1 MALAESKTVTDYT
14 ALWGVPPPEQA
25 PDYTA
30 RWGIPPP
37 DDNGG
42 LIAPGNIDL
51 AKRPRVRN
59 ADGSISTVRSISVG
73 IDGGREALIPTVSDD
88 GRIMSNDEAI
98 SSFPGR
104 HLGIFDGRAS
114 ATKYAQTLHK
124 QQAAALQDDYTARWG
139 IPAPHAIGGAV
150 NAGLA
155 APVNEWEEVSPTV
168 ERRRRA
174 DGSYEMRP
182 VRRTPGAFGLA
193 QPDAPEPSR
202 QDRFVAA
209 HGGGLSEDEKGQ
221 NALLASRI
229 KEMPFGIAE
238 LAAEAA
244 MLPIRASA
252 GASQLADPNRSNDV
266 WPPQRMRFAVDPETG
281 QEAGSVPPRQLPS
294 LAPGPG
300 FSLDWKDAEAR
311 TVTVPNRIAV
321 NPSTMPAFS
330 FPGVLGDVRESVRDE
345 RDRETAKSL
354 ERAVGDRR
362 DPNMA
367 GLLGFDD
374 INNAIPYTLE
384 AGSDDAI
391 AMLMD
396 PFFAPGV
403 AHAATE
409 IGGKALSRELATPAE
424 RILAEAEATRPGS
437 SLSSLY
443 AGLRGEATAPT
454 TDEIAANI
462 AHNQRADRFLDA
474 INPDPLP
481 RLAPEGRAVAPSA
494 DLRTRFPDA
503 VIDSKVFGSYGEDL
517 AEASSNLPGEK
528 IPWRPTDVESLSK
541 QSAAIADAASLKG
554 VAYGAD
560 SRVAVPPG
568 VGGRAQIVNDPELLG
583 FDPREIPVSRW
594 EMDADIGHYGADRKF
609 YHIGDVKADYLT
621 THEAGDLA
629 SGHVV
634 GGNKSRVETLMPQ
647 NPIVFTHP
655 IDSVATDLYGIP
667 AGTKNHQQILLD
679 KLQMAGHDAAVFMGG
694 YGDISSPEVVSLG
707 ASSRPRV
714 SPAAI
719 DLRYSETV
727 DPGGPHYKVTKSLS
741 GPVARSRSLS
751 GGDLGLL
758 NEPPERLREPAVR
771 AGGRTFLGDS
781 HADAADKARRFF
793 GRLPEDATE
802 GFHTSEYRFVG
813 KAQAPEIED
822 AWNRYAAGN
831 LADPEA
837 PRGLPVNTPLGPG
850 VEVEPTADGL
860 RVHLNGAAEPTT
872 FHPSEVRPIVPGEGA
887 APAEPPITVTPSVA
901 GKSRYAAALPP
912 GEPNAAPSGPPGI
925 GPGGRFD
932 PSEGGFISL
941 GKKPPLRPQT
951 PSEAL
956 LHSAIG
962 EGPGKKMT
970 SPLEA
975 IQAAYKE
982 MVNLDAPV
990 ERLGKRA
997 GAPADL
1003 KSELTA
1009 QIHRVRG
1016 AAAKAEN
1023 EIFSTADAGSLKRI
1037 WQGASDQD
1045 YHDWK
1050 SIVLAERQMELA
1062 DREAAG
1068 EALKIDPKQTA
1079 AAEDFLNNQAPQVY
1093 RDSPGLRARLEGT
1106 RDFMREKI
1114 LDKYKAAGRISQD
1127 QYDAILAKG
1136 EAYIPFLRV
1145 ASEDEPG
1152 AGAALKSKNPLH
1164 TLHGGLDEEAMI
1176 QDPMGSIF
1184 KKAHQ
1189 AERFLQEQKLRN
1201 MIGDLHKMPGFD
1213 DIHPAETKAVPVAT
1227 VGQSP
1232 PPGFVG
1238 PPAPSQVPQTI
1249 FRRKLAVPRES
1260 TFPVWRDGVKTDF
1273 VAPQDVVDVANQLG
1287 PHRLEG
1293 ALDLTHRFMRG
1304 LTRVERSG
1312 VTLGLEFGAYRN
1324 PISHNLEAMLNSRA
1338 GYNPT
1343 DFVRGLYH
1351 MLRADEFYD
1360 EAMRSGG
1367 ALSHLT
1373 ALDKPAIQRGIEDLR
1388 MTRAQ
1393 SALVHYFEEI
1403 FPRSEPWQTKAGT
1416 PKNLRS
1422 VLGVPIPTDSPGRGF
1437 SPMSAF
1443 TVPFR
1448 AVGTA
1453 GEVPTRVGSYMAAKY
1468 PTPINK
1474 GIRAIENLV
1483 TPRADRVG
1491 MGALSDPIAI
1501 REMRENIHDFAR
1513 GGRTGMLFNGGLAF
1527 FNPEVQGF
1535 DRFIRAMKERPGP
1548 TALKAIAMF
1557 TLPAVVNWE
1566 MNHDDPE
1573 YRREPEWKRE
1583 LFYRI
1588 PHSNGTGTPVPR
1600 GRGPVAAL
1608 FSYGT
1613 EAILDKIND
1622 QDPEAA
1628 NKIAG
1633 ALVRHTVLHFGS
1645 RADRQS
1651 PTGESPSLFSL
1662 APTAIKPELEN
1673 DVNLDTFRGTEIE
1686 NRRMME
1692 NLLPQDRSFPTTS
1705 PSMVALGKLLHYS
1718 PLKLEH
1724 SVRGHLGTLGAYGMD
1739 IADKMAGSKLQ
1750 ELPPDNAPPGPLSS
1764 LPWGAPLLRGLNS
1777 REPVGTGSQPVQD
1790 FYALLERSEKAHGSV
1805 LAARDDPAYQTE
1817 IQAQHPEHAYYKDL
1831 LKGAQEMAKIH
1842 KEQQK
1847 IRALQPSDTI
1857 PGTLLPGR
1865 RNSGDL
1871 ATPERIQAKLR
1882 EMDLAKTILA
1892 EHILEDIH
1900 QQQAHP

>member
-1 MALAESKTVTDYT
+1 MTDYT

-30 RWGIPPP
+30 RWGIP
-37 DDNGG
+37 
-42 LIAPGNIDL
+42 
-51 AKRPRVRN
+51 
-59 ADGSISTVRSISVG
+59 
-73 IDGGREALIPTVSDD
+73 
-88 GRIMSNDEAI
+88 
-98 SSFPGR
+98 
-104 HLGIFDGRAS
+104 
-114 ATKYAQTLHK
+114 
-124 QQAAALQDDYTARWG
+124 
-139 IPAPHAIGGAV
+139 APHALGGAV

-367 GLLGFDD
+367 GLPGFDD

-481 RLAPEGRAVAPSA
+481 RLAPEGRAVTPSA

-503 VIDSKVFGSYGEDL
+503 MIDSRVIGGYDDDL
-517 AEASSNLPGEK
+517 AHVASADLPGETK
-528 IPWRPTDVESLSK
+528 RIPLPEHKLPPPLTTQQVESLPAGRLSPEQVPFSLRDIPVTRW
-541 QSAAIADAASLKG
+541 QSGSGATVARKYGGLRYYSYGDSAEYAYRTADPSLTTGGASAVTETLHPDNPAVFRGMGFGRNTDELLRQGHDVVVRIGNDPHDIEVVKLRPGVPSSPRISPYVQQAQEAMDGGAEHIADAYTAIEGDPAATPAGRG
-554 VAYGAD
+554 VFQRIDDRGMAQVE
-560 SRVAVPPG
+560 VA
-568 VGGRAQIVNDPELLG
+568 GRQMV
-583 FDPREIPVSRW
+583 FDPR
-594 EMDADIGHYGADRKF
+594 
-609 YHIGDVKADYLT
+609 
-621 THEAGDLA
+621 DL
-629 SGHVV
+629 
-634 GGNKSRVETLMPQ
+634 L
-647 NPIVFTHP
+647 F
-655 IDSVATDLYGIP
+655 
-667 AGTKNHQQILLD
+667 
-679 KLQMAGHDAAVFMGG
+679 
-694 YGDISSPEVVSLG
+694 
-707 ASSRPRV
+707 
-714 SPAAI
+714 
-719 DLRYSETV
+719 
-727 DPGGPHYKVTKSLS
+727 
-741 GPVARSRSLS
+741 
-751 GGDLGLL
+751 
-758 NEPPERLREPAVR
+758 EPP
-771 AGGRTFLGDS
+771 
-781 HADAADKARRFF
+781 
-793 GRLPEDATE
+793 
-802 GFHTSEYRFVG
+802 
-813 KAQAPEIED
+813 
-822 AWNRYAAGN
+822 
-831 LADPEA
+831 DP

-850 VEVEPTADGL
+850 VEVEPTAEGL
-860 RVHLNGAAEPTT
+860 QVHLDGAAEPTT

-887 APAEPPITVTPSVA
+887 TPADPPITATPSVA
-901 GKSRYAAALPP
+901 DKSRYAAALSPTASPAADVVRPFADSVTQQSEADAWKYIKHPDGSVSVHMPGKRGILLHGEDAEDDALRMIEADHQEVFDRYDTAEQDYNLLQWRPHLNSVSGEEFDGYRKALYGGKGEIVVSRRMPDGSIVRGKRGDLHVDLYSPDELSEIEESGVVPP
-912 GEPNAAPSGPPGI
+912 GEDGFSTTGKTRDFMTREQATEYIRATSSEEKPLAARGI

-951 PSEAL
+951 PSEAI

-970 SPLEA
+970 SPAEA

-1062 DREAAG
+1062 DREAVG

-1079 AAEDFLNNQAPQVY
+1079 AAEDLLNNQAPQVY
-1093 RDSPGLRARLEGT
+1093 LDSPGLRTRLEST

-1152 AGAALKSKNPLH
+1152 TGAALKSKNPLH

-1227 VGQSP
+1227 VGQPP

-1260 TFPVWRDGVKTDF
+1260 TFPVWRGGVKTDF

-1422 VLGVPIPTDSPGRGF
+1422 VLGVPFPTDSPGRGF

-1468 PTPINK
+1468 PTPVNK

-1483 TPRADRVG
+1483 TPQADRVG

-1882 EMDLAKTILA
+1882 ELDLAKTILA